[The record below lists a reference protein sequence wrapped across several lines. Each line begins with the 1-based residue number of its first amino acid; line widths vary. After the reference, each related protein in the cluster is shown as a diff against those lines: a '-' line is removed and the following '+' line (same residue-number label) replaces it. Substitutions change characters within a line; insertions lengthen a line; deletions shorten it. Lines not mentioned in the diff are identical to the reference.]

1 MIIYTYQPQ
10 SLIDE
15 INLHGHAFVEFTK
28 TNLYLQ
34 TQIPGKNMEAYYEAY
49 LWMGMKLSEKTG
61 VWMKGVY
68 GDALDMPKDKEGD
81 YIDDLGRKMPLLPFW
96 GWYITDGK
104 NQKPDRSYCFDG
116 GGENDVMD
124 WNLTRGE
131 TRLITLEIPERL
143 VLLSDANAWYCAL
156 EGRPCYEFD
165 EDEEDKN
172 KRYYDLLNSMTNETD
187 IERKTVMAQK
197 LWDETVS
204 SWDNILRLEGRRL
217 RSFSTPVGIGLEKY
231 DIQAAFPI
239 IMKDWIKSVEE
250 VW

>member
-1 MIIYTYQPQ
+1 
-10 SLIDE
+10 
-15 INLHGHAFVEFTK
+15 
-28 TNLYLQ
+28 
-34 TQIPGKNMEAYYEAY
+34 
-49 LWMGMKLSEKTG
+49 
-61 VWMKGVY
+61 
-68 GDALDMPKDKEGD
+68 
-81 YIDDLGRKMPLLPFW
+81 
-96 GWYITDGK
+96 
-104 NQKPDRSYCFDG
+104 
-116 GGENDVMD
+116 MD

-217 RSFSTPVGIGLEKY
+217 RSFSTPVGIALEKY
-231 DIQAAFPI
+231 DIQAAFPV
-239 IMKDWIKSVEE
+239 IMRDWIKSVEE
-250 VW
+250 VWLMHGVEMKI

>member
-1 MIIYTYQPQ
+1 MIIYTFQPQ

-34 TQIPGKNMEAYYEAY
+34 TQIPGKNMEAYHEAY
-49 LWMGMKLSEKTG
+49 LWMGRKLSEKTG
-61 VWMKGVY
+61 VWMKDIY
-68 GDALDMPKDKEGD
+68 GDDMDLPKDEDGD
-81 YIDDLGRKMPLLPFW
+81 YIDGLGRKMPLLPFW

-104 NQKPDRSYCFDG
+104 NQKPDRSYSFDG
-116 GGENDVMD
+116 GGENDVAD

-131 TRLITLEIPERL
+131 TRLVMLEIPEKY

-165 EDEEDKN
+165 EDEEVKS
-172 KRYYDLLNSMTNETD
+172 KAYYDLLERMTNETD

-197 LWDETVS
+197 LWDDTVS

-217 RSFSTPVGIGLEKY
+217 RSFPTPVGMGMEKY
-231 DIQAAFPI
+231 DIQAAFPV
-239 IMKDWIKSVEE
+239 IMRDWIKSVEE
-250 VW
+250 V